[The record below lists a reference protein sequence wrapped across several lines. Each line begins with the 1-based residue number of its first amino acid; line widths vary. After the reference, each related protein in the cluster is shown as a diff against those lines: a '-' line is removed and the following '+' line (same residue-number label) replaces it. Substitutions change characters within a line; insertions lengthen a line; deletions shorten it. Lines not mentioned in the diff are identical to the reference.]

1 LSQPRS
7 ASSAAQ
13 PASDSIA
20 AQSADH
26 SAEPADHSAAW
37 VQQKNRDDED
47 MELARTTN
55 EIQNR
60 HPDDPDAAQEISE
73 VAQYLADEHSRVQD
87 ARNAAKAATK
97 TWTPNLASP
106 ATDNCSNS
114 AKQPVPFCELQPT
127 SLAVKPKAP
136 PPAPTMHRWPKAPPP
151 RTALPF
157 ASHPIILDKYTPD
170 EGFEEC
176 LSREG
181 VEAFF
186 RQCPA
191 TELTDDEVQ
200 LLNSLIS
207 VSESLQAALPHCVSL
222 QEWAERRIPN
232 GFEEQVN
239 RSGLVF
245 VGLGRAD
252 APRMPSAQAVK
263 PSAAPCGA
271 KPPVKQIVRL
281 RPNT

>member
-1 LSQPRS
+1 MS
-7 ASSAAQ
+7 AISAAQ
-13 PASDSIA
+13 PAFDSTA

-26 SAEPADHSAAW
+26 SAEAADDPAEY
-37 VQQKNRDDED
+37 ED
-47 MELARTTN
+47 MELARTIE
-55 EIQNR
+55 EIQNL
-60 HPDDPDAAQEISE
+60 HPHDLDAAKEILE

-87 ARNAAKAATK
+87 ARNAATAATK

-252 APRMPSAQAVK
+252 APRMPSAQAAK
-263 PSAAPCGA
+263 PSAAPCVA
-271 KPPVKQIVRL
+271 KPPVKKIVRL